1 MKSALLKAWGRL
13 KKLSTGN
20 GGKGKIRLTFLG
32 LSLLLWFLIKLS
44 KGGYVSTLDFSI
56 DYSDLPEGMVF
67 TESPP
72 NALQIKLQGT
82 GFDLIKYGWFNYK
95 DLDVD
100 LRSLETDRKGRSYW
114 TSASAVN
121 YLEAQLSDGGTRI
134 LAIHPDTVFF
144 NISRLI
150 TKKIPLKLDLKYQFD
165 TTTHVLYG
173 EPWLSTDS
181 IVVEAPAEALQQLPN
196 ISTQE
201 IRIKE
206 ASDSLSLDVGIKV
219 PELPHLKVQTESV
232 SLKLEFS
239 ALTEGL
245 IQVPILAIN
254 LPDTLKMEL
263 FPSQVGLTF
272 RCALRDYK
280 NIRPEEFLVYAD
292 FNQIKTEPDRRFL
305 YLSLENPPSQVRKVQ
320 LQPKRVEYLLSK
332 P

>member
-1 MKSALLKAWGRL
+1 MKNALFKAWHQL
-13 KKLSTGN
+13 KKLSSWK
-20 GGKGKIRLTFLG
+20 GGKSKIRLTFLG

-56 DYSDLPEGMVF
+56 DYSDLPQGMVF
-67 TESPP
+67 TERPP
-72 NALQIKLQGT
+72 QSLQIKLQGT
-82 GFDLIKYGWFNYK
+82 GFDLIKYAWFNYK

-100 LRSLETDRKGRSYW
+100 LRSLETDRKGRSFW

-134 LAIHPDTVFF
+134 LSVHPDTVFF
-144 NISRLI
+144 NLSRIL
-150 TKKIPLKLDLKYQFD
+150 TKKVPLKLDFKFLFD

-173 EPWLSTDS
+173 TPWLSSDS
-181 IVVEAPAEALQQLPN
+181 ILVEAPAEVLQQLPF
-196 ISTQE
+196 ISSQE
-201 IRIKE
+201 IRIE
-206 ASDSLSLDVGIKV
+206 EPSDSLSLEVGIKV
-219 PELPHLKVQTESV
+219 PELPHLRVLSESV
-232 SLKLEFS
+232 ALNLQFS
-239 ALTEGL
+239 PLTEGL

-254 LPDTLKMEL
+254 VPDTLKMEL

-292 FNQIKTEPDRRFL
+292 FNQIKRQQDRRFL
-305 YLSLENPPSQVRKVQ
+305 YLSIENPPSQVLKVQ